1 MEITRLPNLL
11 QLYNPFVVAPLLVKS
26 FFGGEKEGDNIKKD
40 SSGATVD
47 DTKKDMVLDDV
58 QGGKNGDANQVAK
71 ETTYEE
77 DAGGVK
83 FIPVPVVQS
92 TPVLVKNRGGGSG
105 SGSRTFMVDE
115 TELALYGGK

>member
-1 MEITRLPNLL
+1 MLDIA
-11 QLYNPFVVAPLLVKS
+11 Q
-26 FFGGEKEGDNIKKD
+26 DN
-40 SSGATVD
+40 
-47 DTKKDMVLDDV
+47 
-58 QGGKNGDANQVAK
+58 KNGDANQVAK

-92 TPVLVKNRGGGSG
+92 TPVTVKNRGGGSR
-105 SGSRTFMVDE
+105 SGSRTFMIDE

>member
-1 MEITRLPNLL
+1 M
-11 QLYNPFVVAPLLVKS
+11 VPLLVKS

-40 SSGATVD
+40 SSDAKVD
-47 DTKKDMVLDDV
+47 DTKKDMVLDDN
-58 QGGKNGDANQVAK
+58 QGGGKNGDAVEVAK

-77 DAGGVK
+77 GEGEVK

-92 TPVLVKNRGGGSG
+92 TPVAVKNGGGGSG
-105 SGSRTFMVDE
+105 GGTNTVLIDD